1 MFNSNVSKNLF
12 LVMAAVTFAVVLGV
26 AFSTTYASAKQSETT
41 TVVDWAYQGSVTAC
55 FEQKAVANEI
65 EISKSAIERAT
76 RKVMGFANEIMPAE
90 EASPEV
96 CGMKLA

>member
-1 MFNSNVSKNLF
+1 MFTLKVSKTSFLAVATLTLAIALSANLGSDKQTE
-12 LVMAAVTFAVVLGV
+12 AVAI
-26 AFSTTYASAKQSETT
+26 
-41 TVVDWAYQGSVTAC
+41 DWAYQGSVTAC

-65 EISKSAIERAT
+65 EISKTAIERAT
-76 RKVMGFANEIMPAE
+76 RKVMGFASEIMPEE

>member
-1 MFNSNVSKNLF
+1 MSILNFKKTITIAFGALA
-12 LVMAAVTFAVVLGV
+12 LALVLGV
-26 AFSTTYASAKQSETT
+26 QVSGKNESVTAM
-41 TVVDWAYQGSVTAC
+41 DWAYQGSVTAC

-65 EISKSAIERAT
+65 EISKSSIERAT
-76 RKVMGFANEIMPAE
+76 RKVMGFVHEVMPEE